1 MGSALPRVRV
11 VNESEAR
18 NRGTGHADAPGADT
32 TASSTVR
39 AITGNP
45 LDDARWEAVA
55 QRSTEADGLFVYGV
69 RSTGIY
75 CRPGCP
81 ARRPL
86 RRNVAFFATSE
97 EATAAGFRAC
107 QRCRPQQNQDID
119 PAAAAVIALCRRL
132 EDSDGPVNLA
142 NASREMG
149 WSPRHLRRM
158 FKALTG
164 VTPSAYARAQKAAR
178 ARTALRA
185 GTPVTEAVFDAGY
198 GSVRAFY
205 EHGAPRLGSSPESYR
220 KGSPG
225 MHVRYSVID
234 TALGQILVAATNT
247 GVCAVRIGTSEED
260 LLAELTAEFPEALI
274 TRHDGSLAPVT
285 AVVKALAAG
294 RASCGAGRT
303 AADIG
308 LDLRGSAFQVEVWEA
323 LRTIEAGSVRR
334 YAEVATQLGR
344 PTAARAVGAACAANP
359 VALLVPCHR
368 VLRSDGSLGGFRWGT
383 EIKAALLA
391 SEAEHTDTG
400 SQRSRSSPPPA
411 GSP

>member
-1 MGSALPRVRV
+1 M
-11 VNESEAR
+11 SELDAR
-18 NRGTGHADAPGADT
+18 ICDVERADAPGVDSAT
-32 TASSTVR
+32 SSTR
-39 AITGNP
+39 GAISGHA

-55 QRSTEADGLFVYGV
+55 QRSTQADGLFVYGV

-86 RRNVAFFATSE
+86 RRNVAFFATAE
-97 EATAAGFRAC
+97 EAKGAGFRAC
-107 QRCRPQQNQDID
+107 RRCRPEQDRDID
-119 PAAAAVIALCRRL
+119 PAAAAVIGVCRRL
-132 EDSDGPVNLA
+132 EDCDGPVNLA
-142 NASREMG
+142 ELSREFG

-164 VTPSAYARAQKAAR
+164 VTPSAYARAQQADRAR
-178 ARTALRA
+178 AALRA

-205 EHGAPRLGSSPESYR
+205 EHGAPRLGDSPGSFR

-225 MHVRYSVID
+225 LQVHYSVIE
-234 TALGQILVAATNT
+234 TAIGKILVAATST

-260 LLAELTAEFPEALI
+260 LLEELTTEFSEALI

-285 AVVKALAAG
+285 AVVQALAAG
-294 RASCGAGRT
+294 RASCSAGRT

-323 LRTIEAGSVRR
+323 LRTIEAGSMRR
-334 YAEVATQLGR
+334 YADVAAQLGR

-368 VLRSDGSLGGFRWGT
+368 VLRSDGTLGGYRWGT
-383 EIKAALLA
+383 ETKAALLA
-391 SEAEHTDTG
+391 SEAEQSNTE
-400 SQRSRSSPPPA
+400 SRRSRSSPPPT